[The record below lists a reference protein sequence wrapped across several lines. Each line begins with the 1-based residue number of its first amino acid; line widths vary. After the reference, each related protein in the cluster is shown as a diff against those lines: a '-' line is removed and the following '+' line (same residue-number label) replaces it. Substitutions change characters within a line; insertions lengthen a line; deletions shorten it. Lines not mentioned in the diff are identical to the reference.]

1 MQSGSIT
8 YSGQTIEKKFG
19 GGLYNYSSSP
29 TLTNLTISGN
39 AASHAGGGLYN
50 YSSSPT
56 LTNVTI
62 SGNTAGSYNGG
73 GLYNYSSSPTLTN
86 VTISGNTA
94 ISGGGGIFNFN
105 GSSPTITNTIFWGN
119 KTGSS
124 TPTTNV
130 AGADIKNASSSTAII
145 TYSLVQLASSSYTS
159 GNNNL
164 LTTNTNMVYATDPS
178 FNDASDPDGTDD
190 IWMTADDGLNI
201 INSPAY
207 GVGKSSGA
215 PSTDITGASR
225 ASSPSMGAYEGFITR
240 YYVDID
246 ATGTGAG
253 TSWTNAYTG
262 LQDAIDASSVGD
274 EIWVAEGTY
283 IPNVIPQFQFTS
295 TDNRNK
301 TFAINKNIAIYG
313 GFDGTES
320 VLSQRDAKL
329 NITVLSGDLG
339 TIGTVTDNCYHVVMT
354 ANLNSTAIIDGFTI
368 QDGNANG
375 GNYTNQYGG
384 RNFARELG
392 GGIANNFSSPTLSN
406 LIIKNNRAKIGAG
419 VSNSAS
425 SSYLINLTFV
435 DNIATEKGG
444 GVANIAT
451 GSPSIIN
458 CVFSGNLAD
467 DFGGGIY
474 SEDSPTITNCTFFN
488 NKATTTSKGGGGVYA
503 INAGTTTVS
512 NCIFFGN
519 KIGSSTTNVGS
530 DIKNGTGHTTTVD
543 YSMVQLASGS
553 YTSGNT
559 NALTSATNMVYNQD
573 PLFSGHGGPDGVDNV
588 WMTEDDGLRLNSN
601 SPAVDAGLNSAISG
615 YSTDI
620 VGTARVVNTNV
631 NMGAYEVL
639 CSETTE
645 TITANVCDSYTSPS
659 GKTWTTSNTYM
670 DTIANDAGCDSVI
683 TVNLTVRDKTTET
696 ITANV
701 CDSYTSPSGKTWTT
715 SNTYSDT
722 IPNTAGCDSVIT
734 VNLTVR
740 DKTTETI
747 TANVCDSYTSPSGKT
762 WTTSNTYSDTIANT
776 AGCDSVITVNLT
788 VRDKTTETITANV
801 CDSYT
806 SPSGKT
812 WTTSNTYSDT
822 IANTAGCDSVITV
835 NLTVRDKTTETIT
848 ANVCDSYTSPSGK
861 TWTTSN
867 TYMDTIANDA
877 GCDSVI
883 TVNLTVRYKTT
894 ETITANVCD
903 SYTSP
908 SGKTWTTSSTYM
920 DTIPNDAGCDSV
932 ITVNLTVRNKSF
944 GSLTANVCDSFL
956 SPSGKTWT
964 TSSTYLDTIANT
976 AGCDSVITVNLTVR
990 YKSFATIS
998 PDVCDSFLSPSGKT
1012 WTTTNTYLDTIPND
1026 ANCDSIITVN
1036 LTVRYKSFATISDDV
1051 CDSYTSPSGK
1061 TWTTTNTYLD
1071 TIPNDAGCDSVI
1083 TVNLTVRYKS
1093 SFSFAETVYETFTSP
1108 SGKTW
1113 TNSGTY
1119 LDTIPNDVNCDSII
1133 TVDLT
1138 VINKLFV
1145 DTDGSSGT
1153 GKSWGTSMKTLDD
1166 AIKVANATGNHAEIW
1181 VRKGM
1186 YYPGGQSSSNRDSAF
1201 LITNPNVELLGG
1213 FSGTETEPGQ
1223 RNQTANPTILC
1234 GDIGTTNDSSD
1245 NAYHVL
1251 IIAPNGSDIGP
1262 NFKLDGLTFKNGNA
1276 DGSTKYTY
1284 GSRDVYQTD
1293 GGAITIMGSGTT
1305 GQEIS
1310 PTITNC
1316 HFEGNY
1322 GDYGSIY
1329 IRVPNGKSFAT
1340 ISHCTFKNNHSIYG
1354 AIFNDGQA
1362 GEVSPNIVNC
1372 AFDGNTSATSGAA
1385 IYNYGYGGKCSPTI
1399 TSCVFNSNSASSMG
1413 GAIYNTGYGG
1423 TSNPVITN
1431 ATFHANAAGSHAGAM
1446 YSFGNSGT
1454 CQPKVTNSIF
1464 YKNTKGGDDDHKF
1477 SEFYNYAAYP
1487 YIKNSS
1493 MQRASSTY
1501 TASTFN
1507 SLNSGT
1513 NNIFQTNPNFE
1524 AIADGNG
1531 ADDVWRTGD
1540 DGLRLSS
1547 SSTNLLNGGTNT
1559 GAPTADILGNQRMGT
1574 TDMGAYE
1581 YVNCGLNVKLATS
1594 VTTHTATQS
1603 VVDGNFVC
1611 YCNSDNELLLALD
1624 TNGTGAVITPS
1635 QVKLYIGNPST
1646 LSYNSAGGMITNT
1659 AGGVILERRWD
1670 VEPTTQ
1676 PTSPVTVRYFYTNDN
1691 YGDIVTAMAGLT
1703 SPTTI
1708 TSPSQLQFYKVTGG
1722 SSATFPNPH
1731 DTGVTGIV
1739 LTNGTTAS
1747 TTVWVNGTHGVQDHT
1762 AEYLVST
1769 FSGGGGGGGGG
1780 SSPLPV
1786 ELIQFEAS
1794 PAASHTADLTWKT
1807 ASELNNSHFVVERSY
1822 DGRDFQAAAIV
1833 QGNGTTQN
1841 VITYNHNDNTIDLA
1855 QNTVF
1860 YRLRQVDFDGTTAY
1874 SPVRRVDFEGSII
1887 PNSVTLYPNPTK
1899 GTVTV
1904 SFTDDEAESHAIKV
1918 IDNLGRE
1925 LYKQTFDGQA
1935 IELDLSSQATGIY
1948 FIILDSG
1955 ESFKVIKQ

>member
-1 MQSGSIT
+1 MQKT
-8 YSGQTIEKKFG
+8 YLFILLASLCFLSFETQATVIFVD
-19 GGLYNYSSSP
+19 YSSSGTNTGASWTNAYTSLQSAVTNAVSGDEVWVAAGTYIP
-29 TLTNLTISGN
+29 SAYPVGRTSTDIREYSFYLESGVEYYGGFAGTETLRSQRDYANNATVLSGNITGNNCYHVLVSANESSVVLDGFTVTAGYANGGTNATINGQSGFWTNNGGGVFTINTTMTVENCIISNNTAGYGGAIRGVGGTTTLTNCTLTGNTGTAHAGAIDMVGTLVVSGCTFTSNKTATSSNGNGGAIKISGGVATISNTSFISNVGRIGGAIHHYSSQLTISTSTFSNNSATNHGG
-39 AASHAGGGLYN
+39 ALYASHTAF
-50 YSSSPT
+50 T
-56 LTNVTI
+56 VTKCVFD
-62 SGNTAGSYNGG
+62 GNTATNNGG
-73 GLYNYSSSPTLTN
+73 GISTGWGATMTLNNSVFSENTSGSSGGAISNDMINGSAINCTFYANTAAVRGGAYSSVSNSINGKNCVFFGNKKGTSTN
-86 VTISGNTA
+86 VS
-94 ISGGGGIFNFN
+94 
-105 GSSPTITNTIFWGN
+105 
-119 KTGSS
+119 
-124 TPTTNV
+124 
-130 AGADIKNASSSTAII
+130 GADTYGGSF
-145 TYSLVQLASSSYTS
+145 TYSLTQSNSNFSSGT
-159 GNNNL
+159 GIVNNQ
-164 LTTNTNMVYATDPS
+164 DPL
-178 FNDASDPDGTDD
+178 FINASDPDGADNV
-190 IWMTADDGLNI
+190 WMTADDGLSFFS
-201 INSPAY
+201 NSPAY
-207 GVGKSSGA
+207 GVGTSSGA

-225 ASSPSMGAYEGFITR
+225 ASSPSMGAYEGFSYTR
-240 YYVDID
+240 YLVDID

-283 IPNVIPQFQFTS
+283 IPNVIPQFQVTS
-295 TDNRNK
+295 TDNRHK

-339 TIGTVTDNCYHVVMT
+339 TIGTVSDNCFHVVMT

-375 GNYTNQYGG
+375 GNTTDQYGG

-392 GGIANNFSSPTLSN
+392 GGIASNFSSPTLSN

-419 VSNSAS
+419 VSNSVS

-435 DNIATEKGG
+435 DNIANEKGG
-444 GVANIAT
+444 GVANITT

-474 SEDSPTITNCTFFN
+474 SENSPTITNCTFFN
-488 NKATTTSKGGGGVYA
+488 NKATTTSQGGGGVYA

-559 NALTSATNMVYNQD
+559 NALTSATSMVYNQD

-601 SPAVDAGLNSAISG
+601 SPAVDAGLSSAISG

-639 CSETTE
+639 CSETTK

-659 GKTWTTSNTYM
+659 GKTW
-670 DTIANDAGCDSVI
+670 I
-683 TVNLTVRDKTTET
+683 
-696 ITANV
+696 
-701 CDSYTSPSGKTWTT
+701 
-715 SNTYSDT
+715 
-722 IPNTAGCDSVIT
+722 
-734 VNLTVR
+734 
-740 DKTTETI
+740 
-747 TANVCDSYTSPSGKT
+747 
-762 WTTSNTYSDTIANT
+762 TSNTYSDTIANT

-822 IANTAGCDSVITV
+822 IA
-835 NLTVRDKTTETIT
+835 
-848 ANVCDSYTSPSGK
+848 
-861 TWTTSN
+861 
-867 TYMDTIANDA
+867 
-877 GCDSVI
+877 
-883 TVNLTVRYKTT
+883 
-894 ETITANVCD
+894 
-903 SYTSP
+903 
-908 SGKTWTTSSTYM
+908 
-920 DTIPNDAGCDSV
+920 
-932 ITVNLTVRNKSF
+932 
-944 GSLTANVCDSFL
+944 
-956 SPSGKTWT
+956 
-964 TSSTYLDTIANT
+964 
-976 AGCDSVITVNLTVR
+976 
-990 YKSFATIS
+990 
-998 PDVCDSFLSPSGKT
+998 
-1012 WTTTNTYLDTIPND
+1012 
-1026 ANCDSIITVN
+1026 
-1036 LTVRYKSFATISDDV
+1036 
-1051 CDSYTSPSGK
+1051 
-1061 TWTTTNTYLD
+1061 
-1071 TIPNDAGCDSVI
+1071 NDAGCDSVI

-1153 GKSWGTSMKTLDD
+1153 GKSWGNPMKTLDD
-1166 AIKVANATGNHAEIW
+1166 AINAANKTDNHAEIW
-1181 VRKGM
+1181 MRKGM
-1186 YYPGGQSSSNRDSAF
+1186 YYPGGKSSSNRDSAF
-1201 LITNPNVELLGG
+1201 VVTNPNVELLGG

-1234 GDIGTTNDSSD
+1234 GDIGKANDSSD

-1276 DGSTKYTY
+1276 DGNSKYTY
-1284 GSRDVYQTD
+1284 ENRDVYQSE
-1293 GGAITIMGSGTT
+1293 GGSIVILGSGKS

-1464 YKNTKGGDDDHKF
+1464 YKNTKGGDVDHKF

-1691 YGDIVTAMAGLT
+1691 YDDIVTAMAGLT

-1860 YRLRQVDFDGTTAY
+1860 YRLRQVDFDGTKAY

>member
-1 MQSGSIT
+1 MVS
-8 YSGQTIEKKFG
+8 
-19 GGLYNYSSSP
+19 
-29 TLTNLTISGN
+29 TL
-39 AASHAGGGLYN
+39 
-50 YSSSPT
+50 
-56 LTNVTI
+56 
-62 SGNTAGSYNGG
+62 AGS
-73 GLYNYSSSPTLTN
+73 
-86 VTISGNTA
+86 
-94 ISGGGGIFNFN
+94 
-105 GSSPTITNTIFWGN
+105 
-119 KTGSS
+119 
-124 TPTTNV
+124 
-130 AGADIKNASSSTAII
+130 
-145 TYSLVQLASSSYTS
+145 TS
-159 GNNNL
+159 GY
-164 LTTNTNMVYATDPS
+164 T
-178 FNDASDPDGTDD
+178 DGTGTSAQFAYPSGVAVDGAGNVYVAD
-190 IWMTADDGLNI
+190 YYNHRIRKITASGVVSTLAGSASGYTDG
-201 INSPAY
+201 
-207 GVGKSSGA
+207 
-215 PSTDITGASR
+215 
-225 ASSPSMGAYEGFITR
+225 
-240 YYVDID
+240 
-246 ATGTGAG
+246 TGTSAQFSYPTGVAVDGAG
-253 TSWTNAYTG
+253 NVYVADRNNHRIRKITASGVVSTLAGSASGYTDGTGTSAKFKYPSGVAVDGAGNVY
-262 LQDAIDASSVGD
+262 VGD
-274 EIWVAEGTY
+274 YYNHRIRK
-283 IPNVIPQFQFTS
+283 I
-295 TDNRNK
+295 
-301 TFAINKNIAIYG
+301 
-313 GFDGTES
+313 
-320 VLSQRDAKL
+320 
-329 NITVLSGDLG
+329 
-339 TIGTVTDNCYHVVMT
+339 
-354 ANLNSTAIIDGFTI
+354 
-368 QDGNANG
+368 
-375 GNYTNQYGG
+375 
-384 RNFARELG
+384 
-392 GGIANNFSSPTLSN
+392 TLS
-406 LIIKNNRAKIGAG
+406 AG
-419 VSNSAS
+419 SA
-425 SSYLINLTFV
+425 
-435 DNIATEKGG
+435 E
-444 GVANIAT
+444 
-451 GSPSIIN
+451 
-458 CVFSGNLAD
+458 
-467 DFGGGIY
+467 
-474 SEDSPTITNCTFFN
+474 
-488 NKATTTSKGGGGVYA
+488 
-503 INAGTTTVS
+503 
-512 NCIFFGN
+512 
-519 KIGSSTTNVGS
+519 
-530 DIKNGTGHTTTVD
+530 
-543 YSMVQLASGS
+543 
-553 YTSGNT
+553 
-559 NALTSATNMVYNQD
+559 
-573 PLFSGHGGPDGVDNV
+573 
-588 WMTEDDGLRLNSN
+588 
-601 SPAVDAGLNSAISG
+601 
-615 YSTDI
+615 
-620 VGTARVVNTNV
+620 
-631 NMGAYEVL
+631 
-639 CSETTE
+639 
-645 TITANVCDSYTSPS
+645 
-659 GKTWTTSNTYM
+659 
-670 DTIANDAGCDSVI
+670 
-683 TVNLTVRDKTTET
+683 
-696 ITANV
+696 
-701 CDSYTSPSGKTWTT
+701 
-715 SNTYSDT
+715 
-722 IPNTAGCDSVIT
+722 
-734 VNLTVR
+734 
-740 DKTTETI
+740 TTETI

-806 SPSGKT
+806 SPSGRHT
-812 WTTSNTYSDT
+812 WFETGIYKDT
-822 IANTAGCDSVITV
+822 IPNAAGCDSILTI
-835 NLTVRDKTTETIT
+835 NLTVIATPIVTVSTLAGSGTPGYTDGTGTSAKFSSPNGVAVDGAGNVYVADQVNHRIRKITTSGVVSTLAGSGTPGYADGTGTSAKFNYPNGVAVDGAGNVYVADLSNHRIRKITALGVVSTLAGSGASGYTDGTGTSAKFSYPNGVAVDGAGNVYVADYFNHRIRKITTSGVVSTLAGSASGYADGTGTSAQFSYPTGVAVDGAGNVYVADYNNHRIRKITTSGVVSTLAGSGTPGYTDGTGTSAKFSSPTGVAVDGAGNVYVADYNNHRIRKITTSGVVSTLAGSGTSGYTDGTGTSAKFAYPSEVAVYGAGNVYVADQGNHSIRKITLSAGSAETTETI
-848 ANVCDSYTSPSGK
+848 
-861 TWTTSN
+861 
-867 TYMDTIANDA
+867 
-877 GCDSVI
+877 
-883 TVNLTVRYKTT
+883 
-894 ETITANVCD
+894 
-903 SYTSP
+903 
-908 SGKTWTTSSTYM
+908 
-920 DTIPNDAGCDSV
+920 
-932 ITVNLTVRNKSF
+932 
-944 GSLTANVCDSFL
+944 TANVCDSFL

-1012 WTTTNTYLDTIPND
+1012 WTTSNTYSDTIANTAGCDSVITVNLTVRNKSFATISPDVCDSYISPSGKTWTVSNTYLDTIPND

-1061 TWTTTNTYLD
+1061 TWTTSNTYSD
-1071 TIPNDAGCDSVI
+1071 TIPNTAGCDSVI

-1245 NAYHVL
+1245 NVYHVL

-1454 CQPKVTNSIF
+1454 CKPEVTNSIF
-1464 YKNTKGGDDDHKF
+1464 YKNTKGGDVDHKF

-1547 SSTNLLNGGTNT
+1547 SSTGLLNGGTNT

-1691 YGDIVTAMAGLT
+1691 YDDIVTAMAGLT

-1860 YRLRQVDFDGTTAY
+1860 YRLRQVDFDGTKAY

>member
-1 MQSGSIT
+1 MAMQMVQGHRLSFDNPRGVAVDGAGNVYVADRVNHRIRKITTSGVVST
-8 YSGQTIEKKFG
+8 LAGSGTPGNADGTGTSAKFYYPFG
-19 GGLYNYSSSP
+19 VAVDGAGNVYVGDYNNYSIRKI
-29 TLTNLTISGN
+29 TLS
-39 AASHAGGGLYN
+39 
-50 YSSSPT
+50 
-56 LTNVTI
+56 
-62 SGNTAGSYNGG
+62 AGS
-73 GLYNYSSSPTLTN
+73 
-86 VTISGNTA
+86 A
-94 ISGGGGIFNFN
+94 
-105 GSSPTITNTIFWGN
+105 
-119 KTGSS
+119 
-124 TPTTNV
+124 
-130 AGADIKNASSSTAII
+130 
-145 TYSLVQLASSSYTS
+145 
-159 GNNNL
+159 
-164 LTTNTNMVYATDPS
+164 
-178 FNDASDPDGTDD
+178 
-190 IWMTADDGLNI
+190 
-201 INSPAY
+201 
-207 GVGKSSGA
+207 
-215 PSTDITGASR
+215 
-225 ASSPSMGAYEGFITR
+225 
-240 YYVDID
+240 
-246 ATGTGAG
+246 
-253 TSWTNAYTG
+253 
-262 LQDAIDASSVGD
+262 
-274 EIWVAEGTY
+274 
-283 IPNVIPQFQFTS
+283 
-295 TDNRNK
+295 
-301 TFAINKNIAIYG
+301 
-313 GFDGTES
+313 
-320 VLSQRDAKL
+320 
-329 NITVLSGDLG
+329 
-339 TIGTVTDNCYHVVMT
+339 
-354 ANLNSTAIIDGFTI
+354 
-368 QDGNANG
+368 
-375 GNYTNQYGG
+375 
-384 RNFARELG
+384 
-392 GGIANNFSSPTLSN
+392 
-406 LIIKNNRAKIGAG
+406 
-419 VSNSAS
+419 
-425 SSYLINLTFV
+425 
-435 DNIATEKGG
+435 
-444 GVANIAT
+444 
-451 GSPSIIN
+451 
-458 CVFSGNLAD
+458 
-467 DFGGGIY
+467 
-474 SEDSPTITNCTFFN
+474 
-488 NKATTTSKGGGGVYA
+488 
-503 INAGTTTVS
+503 
-512 NCIFFGN
+512 
-519 KIGSSTTNVGS
+519 
-530 DIKNGTGHTTTVD
+530 
-543 YSMVQLASGS
+543 
-553 YTSGNT
+553 
-559 NALTSATNMVYNQD
+559 
-573 PLFSGHGGPDGVDNV
+573 
-588 WMTEDDGLRLNSN
+588 
-601 SPAVDAGLNSAISG
+601 
-615 YSTDI
+615 
-620 VGTARVVNTNV
+620 
-631 NMGAYEVL
+631 
-639 CSETTE
+639 ETTE
-645 TITANVCDSYTSPS
+645 TIAPDVCDSYT
-659 GKTWTTSNTYM
+659 
-670 DTIANDAGCDSVI
+670 
-683 TVNLTVRDKTTET
+683 
-696 ITANV
+696 
-701 CDSYTSPSGKTWTT
+701 
-715 SNTYSDT
+715 
-722 IPNTAGCDSVIT
+722 
-734 VNLTVR
+734 
-740 DKTTETI
+740 
-747 TANVCDSYTSPSGKT
+747 
-762 WTTSNTYSDTIANT
+762 
-776 AGCDSVITVNLT
+776 
-788 VRDKTTETITANV
+788 
-801 CDSYT
+801 
-806 SPSGKT
+806 
-812 WTTSNTYSDT
+812 
-822 IANTAGCDSVITV
+822 
-835 NLTVRDKTTETIT
+835 
-848 ANVCDSYTSPSGK
+848 
-861 TWTTSN
+861 
-867 TYMDTIANDA
+867 
-877 GCDSVI
+877 
-883 TVNLTVRYKTT
+883 
-894 ETITANVCD
+894 
-903 SYTSP
+903 
-908 SGKTWTTSSTYM
+908 
-920 DTIPNDAGCDSV
+920 
-932 ITVNLTVRNKSF
+932 
-944 GSLTANVCDSFL
+944 

-1036 LTVRYKSFATISDDV
+1036 LTVRYKSFATITDV

-1071 TIPNDAGCDSVI
+1071 TIANDAGCDSVI

-1245 NAYHVL
+1245 NVYHVL

-1284 GSRDVYQTD
+1284 ENRDVYQSE
-1293 GGAITIMGSGTT
+1293 GGSIVILGSGKS

-1464 YKNTKGGDDDHKF
+1464 YKNTKGGDVDHKF

-1691 YGDIVTAMAGLT
+1691 YDDIVTAMAGLT

>member
-1 MQSGSIT
+1 VYVADYFNHSIRKITASGVVS
-8 YSGQTIEKKFG
+8 
-19 GGLYNYSSSP
+19 
-29 TLTNLTISGN
+29 TL
-39 AASHAGGGLYN
+39 
-50 YSSSPT
+50 
-56 LTNVTI
+56 
-62 SGNTAGSYNGG
+62 AGSTQG
-73 GLYNYSSSPTLTN
+73 
-86 VTISGNTA
+86 
-94 ISGGGGIFNFN
+94 
-105 GSSPTITNTIFWGN
+105 
-119 KTGSS
+119 
-124 TPTTNV
+124 
-130 AGADIKNASSSTAII
+130 
-145 TYSLVQLASSSYTS
+145 YT
-159 GNNNL
+159 
-164 LTTNTNMVYATDPS
+164 
-178 FNDASDPDGTDD
+178 DGTG
-190 IWMTADDGLNI
+190 TSAQFSN
-201 INSPAY
+201 PT
-207 GVGKSSGA
+207 GVA
-215 PSTDITGASR
+215 
-225 ASSPSMGAYEGFITR
+225 
-240 YYVDID
+240 VD
-246 ATGTGAG
+246 GTG
-253 TSWTNAYTG
+253 NVY
-262 LQDAIDASSVGD
+262 
-274 EIWVAEGTY
+274 VADY
-283 IPNVIPQFQFTS
+283 NNHSI
-295 TDNRNK
+295 RK
-301 TFAINKNIAIYG
+301 
-313 GFDGTES
+313 
-320 VLSQRDAKL
+320 
-329 NITVLSGDLG
+329 IT
-339 TIGTVTDNCYHVVMT
+339 
-354 ANLNSTAIIDGFTI
+354 
-368 QDGNANG
+368 
-375 GNYTNQYGG
+375 
-384 RNFARELG
+384 
-392 GGIANNFSSPTLSN
+392 
-406 LIIKNNRAKIGAG
+406 
-419 VSNSAS
+419 
-425 SSYLINLTFV
+425 
-435 DNIATEKGG
+435 
-444 GVANIAT
+444 
-451 GSPSIIN
+451 
-458 CVFSGNLAD
+458 
-467 DFGGGIY
+467 
-474 SEDSPTITNCTFFN
+474 
-488 NKATTTSKGGGGVYA
+488 
-503 INAGTTTVS
+503 
-512 NCIFFGN
+512 
-519 KIGSSTTNVGS
+519 
-530 DIKNGTGHTTTVD
+530 
-543 YSMVQLASGS
+543 ASGVVS
-553 YTSGNT
+553 TLAGSGTSGNT
-559 NALTSATNMVYNQD
+559 DGTGTSAQ
-573 PLFSGHGGPDGVDNV
+573 FSKPTGV
-588 WMTEDDGLRLNSN
+588 
-601 SPAVDAGLNSAISG
+601 AVDGTGNVYVADLYNHSIRKITTSGVVSTLAGSGASGNTDGTGTSAQFYWPIGVAVDGDGNVYVADFSNHSIRKITALGVVSTLAGIGTSG
-615 YSTDI
+615 YTDGTGTSAKFNNPYGVAVDGAGNVYVGDFGNHSIRKITASGVVSTLAGSTSGNTD
-620 VGTARVVNTNV
+620 GTGTSAKFILPRGVAVDGAGNV
-631 NMGAYEVL
+631 YVADRHNHRIRKITLSAGSA
-639 CSETTE
+639 ETTE

-659 GKTWTTSNTYM
+659 GRHTWFGTGTY
-670 DTIANDAGCDSVI
+670 
-683 TVNLTVRDKTTET
+683 K
-696 ITANV
+696 
-701 CDSYTSPSGKTWTT
+701 
-715 SNTYSDT
+715 
-722 IPNTAGCDSVIT
+722 
-734 VNLTVR
+734 
-740 DKTTETI
+740 
-747 TANVCDSYTSPSGKT
+747 
-762 WTTSNTYSDTIANT
+762 DTIANT

-801 CDSYT
+801 CDTYT
-806 SPSGKT
+806 SPSGRHT
-812 WTTSNTYSDT
+812 WFGTGIYKDT
-822 IANTAGCDSVITV
+822 IPNAAGCDSILTI
-835 NLTVRDKTTETIT
+835 NLTVIATPIVTVSTLAGSTSGYTDGTGTSAQFFYPSGVAVDGAGNVYVADQGNNRIRKITASGVVSTLAGSSTSGYTDGTGASAKFSSPSGVAVDGAGNVYVADRYNHRIRKITESGVVSTLAGSGTSGNTDGTGTSAKFFYPSGVAVDGAGNVYVADQNNHSIRKITASGVVSTLAGSAQGYTDGTGTSAKFDFPMGVAVDGDGNVYVADYGNNRIRKITALGVVSTLAGGTSGYTDGTGASAKFDYPRGVAVDGAGNVYVADQYNHRIRKITASGVVSTLAGSTSGNTDGTGTSAQFYHPRGVAVDGAGNVYVADYGNHRIRKITLSAGSAETTETI
-848 ANVCDSYTSPSGK
+848 AP
-861 TWTTSN
+861 
-867 TYMDTIANDA
+867 
-877 GCDSVI
+877 
-883 TVNLTVRYKTT
+883 
-894 ETITANVCD
+894 
-903 SYTSP
+903 
-908 SGKTWTTSSTYM
+908 
-920 DTIPNDAGCDSV
+920 
-932 ITVNLTVRNKSF
+932 
-944 GSLTANVCDSFL
+944 
-956 SPSGKTWT
+956 
-964 TSSTYLDTIANT
+964 
-976 AGCDSVITVNLTVR
+976 
-990 YKSFATIS
+990 
-998 PDVCDSFLSPSGKT
+998 
-1012 WTTTNTYLDTIPND
+1012 
-1026 ANCDSIITVN
+1026 
-1036 LTVRYKSFATISDDV
+1036 DV

-1061 TWTTTNTYLD
+1061 TWITSNTYSD
-1071 TIPNDAGCDSVI
+1071 TIANTAGCDSVI

-1119 LDTIPNDVNCDSII
+1119 LDTIPNDVSCDSII

-1153 GKSWGTSMKTLDD
+1153 GKSWGNPMKTLDD
-1166 AIKVANATGNHAEIW
+1166 AINAANKTDNHAEIW
-1181 VRKGM
+1181 MRKGM
-1186 YYPGGQSSSNRDSAF
+1186 YYPGGKSSSNRDSAF
-1201 LITNPNVELLGG
+1201 VVTNPNFELLGG

-1234 GDIGTTNDSSD
+1234 GDIGKANDSSD

-1284 GSRDVYQTD
+1284 ENRDVYQSE
-1293 GGAITIMGSGTT
+1293 GGSIVILGSGKS

-1399 TSCVFNSNSASSMG
+1399 TSCVFNNNSASSMG

-1454 CQPKVTNSIF
+1454 CKPEVTNSIF

-1487 YIKNSS
+1487 YVKNSS

-1547 SSTNLLNGGTNT
+1547 SSTNLLNGGTNK

-1670 VEPTTQ
+1670 VDPTTQ

-1703 SPTTI
+1703 APTTI
-1708 TSPSQLQFYKVTGG
+1708 SSPSQLQFYKVTGG

-1786 ELIQFEAS
+1786 DLIQFEAS

-1841 VITYNHNDNTIDLA
+1841 MITYNHNDNTIDLP

-1918 IDNLGRE
+1918 IDNIGRE

>member
-1 MQSGSIT
+1 MWSARSLVVHQGYTDGTGTSAKFYYPSGVAVDGAGNVYVADRSNHRIRKIT
-8 YSGQTIEKKFG
+8 ASGVV
-19 GGLYNYSSSP
+19 S
-29 TLTNLTISGN
+29 TL
-39 AASHAGGGLYN
+39 
-50 YSSSPT
+50 
-56 LTNVTI
+56 
-62 SGNTAGSYNGG
+62 AGSG
-73 GLYNYSSSPTLTN
+73 
-86 VTISGNTA
+86 
-94 ISGGGGIFNFN
+94 
-105 GSSPTITNTIFWGN
+105 
-119 KTGSS
+119 
-124 TPTTNV
+124 
-130 AGADIKNASSSTAII
+130 
-145 TYSLVQLASSSYTS
+145 TS
-159 GNNNL
+159 GY
-164 LTTNTNMVYATDPS
+164 T
-178 FNDASDPDGTDD
+178 DGTG
-190 IWMTADDGLNI
+190 TSAKFYL
-201 INSPAY
+201 PT
-207 GVGKSSGA
+207 GVA
-215 PSTDITGASR
+215 
-225 ASSPSMGAYEGFITR
+225 
-240 YYVDID
+240 VD
-246 ATGTGAG
+246 GAG
-253 TSWTNAYTG
+253 NVY
-262 LQDAIDASSVGD
+262 
-274 EIWVAEGTY
+274 VADY
-283 IPNVIPQFQFTS
+283 VNHRIRKI
-295 TDNRNK
+295 
-301 TFAINKNIAIYG
+301 
-313 GFDGTES
+313 
-320 VLSQRDAKL
+320 
-329 NITVLSGDLG
+329 
-339 TIGTVTDNCYHVVMT
+339 
-354 ANLNSTAIIDGFTI
+354 
-368 QDGNANG
+368 
-375 GNYTNQYGG
+375 
-384 RNFARELG
+384 
-392 GGIANNFSSPTLSN
+392 TLS
-406 LIIKNNRAKIGAG
+406 AG
-419 VSNSAS
+419 SA
-425 SSYLINLTFV
+425 
-435 DNIATEKGG
+435 E
-444 GVANIAT
+444 
-451 GSPSIIN
+451 
-458 CVFSGNLAD
+458 
-467 DFGGGIY
+467 
-474 SEDSPTITNCTFFN
+474 
-488 NKATTTSKGGGGVYA
+488 
-503 INAGTTTVS
+503 
-512 NCIFFGN
+512 
-519 KIGSSTTNVGS
+519 
-530 DIKNGTGHTTTVD
+530 
-543 YSMVQLASGS
+543 
-553 YTSGNT
+553 
-559 NALTSATNMVYNQD
+559 
-573 PLFSGHGGPDGVDNV
+573 
-588 WMTEDDGLRLNSN
+588 
-601 SPAVDAGLNSAISG
+601 
-615 YSTDI
+615 
-620 VGTARVVNTNV
+620 
-631 NMGAYEVL
+631 
-639 CSETTE
+639 
-645 TITANVCDSYTSPS
+645 
-659 GKTWTTSNTYM
+659 
-670 DTIANDAGCDSVI
+670 
-683 TVNLTVRDKTTET
+683 TTET

-722 IPNTAGCDSVIT
+722 IPNT
-734 VNLTVR
+734 
-740 DKTTETI
+740 
-747 TANVCDSYTSPSGKT
+747 
-762 WTTSNTYSDTIANT
+762 
-776 AGCDSVITVNLT
+776 
-788 VRDKTTETITANV
+788 
-801 CDSYT
+801 
-806 SPSGKT
+806 
-812 WTTSNTYSDT
+812 
-822 IANTAGCDSVITV
+822 
-835 NLTVRDKTTETIT
+835 
-848 ANVCDSYTSPSGK
+848 
-861 TWTTSN
+861 
-867 TYMDTIANDA
+867 
-877 GCDSVI
+877 
-883 TVNLTVRYKTT
+883 
-894 ETITANVCD
+894 
-903 SYTSP
+903 
-908 SGKTWTTSSTYM
+908 
-920 DTIPNDAGCDSV
+920 
-932 ITVNLTVRNKSF
+932 
-944 GSLTANVCDSFL
+944 
-956 SPSGKTWT
+956 
-964 TSSTYLDTIANT
+964 
-976 AGCDSVITVNLTVR
+976 
-990 YKSFATIS
+990 
-998 PDVCDSFLSPSGKT
+998 
-1012 WTTTNTYLDTIPND
+1012 
-1026 ANCDSIITVN
+1026 
-1036 LTVRYKSFATISDDV
+1036 
-1051 CDSYTSPSGK
+1051 
-1061 TWTTTNTYLD
+1061 
-1071 TIPNDAGCDSVI
+1071 AGCDSVI

-1153 GKSWGTSMKTLDD
+1153 GKSWGNPMKTLDD
-1166 AIKVANATGNHAEIW
+1166 AINAANKTDNHAEIW
-1181 VRKGM
+1181 MRKGM
-1186 YYPGGQSSSNRDSAF
+1186 YYPGGKSSSNRDSAF

-1213 FSGTETEPGQ
+1213 FAGTETEPGQ

-1245 NAYHVL
+1245 NVYHVL

-1276 DGSTKYTY
+1276 DGNSKYTY
-1284 GSRDVYQTD
+1284 ENRDVYQSE
-1293 GGAITIMGSGTT
+1293 GGSIVILGSGKS

-1547 SSTNLLNGGTNT
+1547 SSTGLLNGGTNT

-1691 YGDIVTAMAGLT
+1691 YDDIVTAMAGLT